1 MAVTAGR
8 HATQAFFSAP
18 IDEVDVEVAAAIAR
32 EEQRQRSQIELIA
45 PKNYMS
51 RAARQGL
58 ASIIA
63 FTSVE
68 GYPGERW
75 HAGTV
80 NLDAIEE
87 LAAARARALFR
98 CRYANV
104 QPHSGTQANQAV
116 FFGLLEPGD
125 AVLSMSLA
133 DGGHLSHGDPENVSG
148 RWFEVSHYGVRLD
161 DGLIDYDELERIGKE
176 RRPRLIVVGGSSYPR
191 AVDFARCRGIADDV
205 GAYLLADIAH
215 FSGLVAA
222 GASPDPFPHA
232 HAVTTSTNKNLRG
245 PRGGLV
251 LSDDD
256 VVAPRLHR
264 GVFPGV
270 QGGPLPEYMTAKAVC
285 FGEALQPEFRL
296 WAEAVLDNA
305 RTLCAALSRRG
316 YEVVTGGTDTPLV
329 LVDLRAAGLTGDRVQ
344 SQLEAVGL
352 PCNKNL
358 IPGDPQPMQV
368 TSGVR
373 FGTSGVTTR
382 GLRQPELQLLGDV
395 IADILDDLAAKPMGT
410 PSVVAKAKDTVA
422 ELAEDFP
429 LYPIQAAPQA
439 AGERATRRR

>member
-1 MAVTAGR
+1 MAVKAGR
-8 HATQAFFSAP
+8 QATEAFFSTP
-18 IDEVDVEVAAAIAR
+18 LDEVDAEVAAAIAR
-32 EEQRQRSQIELIA
+32 EEERQRAQIELIA
-45 PKNYMS
+45 PKNCMS
-51 RAARQGL
+51 RSARQGL

-87 LAAARARALFR
+87 LAAARAGKLFR

-125 AVLSMSLA
+125 EVLSMSLS
-133 DGGHLSHGDPENVSG
+133 DGGHLSHGDPDNVSG
-148 RWFEVSHYGVRLD
+148 RWFKVSHYAVRPG
-161 DGLIDYDELERIGKE
+161 DGLIDYEEIERIGKE
-176 RRPRLIVVGGSSYPR
+176 RRPRLIIVGGSSYPR
-191 AVDFARCRGIADDV
+191 AVDFARCRAIADDV
-205 GAYLLADIAH
+205 GAHLLADIAH

-222 GASPDPFPHA
+222 GVYPDPFPHA

-251 LSDDD
+251 LSDDEE
-256 VVAPRLHR
+256 VAPRLHR
-264 GVFPGV
+264 GVFPGI

-285 FGEALQPEFRL
+285 FGEALRPEFRL
-296 WAEAVLDNA
+296 WAEAVLENA
-305 RTLCAALSRRG
+305 RSLSTALSGRG
-316 YEVVTGGTDTPLV
+316 YDVATGGTDTPLV
-329 LVDLRAAGLTGDRVQ
+329 LVDLRAKGLTGDRVQ

-358 IPGDPQPMQV
+358 VPGDPQPLEL

-382 GLRQPELQLLGDV
+382 GLRQGELQLLGDV
-395 IADILDDLAAKPMGT
+395 IADVLDDLAANIMGT
-410 PSVVAKAKDTVA
+410 PTVLANAKDAVT
-422 ELAEDFP
+422 ELAHNFP
-429 LYPIQAAPQA
+429 LYPADLRHEQ
-439 AGERATRRR
+439 